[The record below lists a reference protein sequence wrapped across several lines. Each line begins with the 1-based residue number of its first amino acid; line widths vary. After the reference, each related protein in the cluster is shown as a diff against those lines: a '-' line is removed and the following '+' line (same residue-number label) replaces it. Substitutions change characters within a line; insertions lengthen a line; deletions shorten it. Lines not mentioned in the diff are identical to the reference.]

1 MSLKFTEEQL
11 MDFLFGEAD
20 SSLNGQILM
29 AIQTDTV
36 LKAELE
42 SMQKLLGVMGIWE
55 MEEAS
60 SPQEEI
66 LDLCQISQFLK
77 LSEQEISLNLK
88 EIPHMVIAGQIRF
101 SLPEIRQWL
110 KGRSSQRKTSDSRV
124 IEFDDFLKRRV
135 I

>member
-1 MSLKFTEEQL
+1 MSPKFTEEQL

-20 SSLNGQILM
+20 PGLNSLILQ
-29 AIQTDTV
+29 ALQSDAS

-42 SMQKLLGVMGIWE
+42 SMQKLLGVMGTWE
-55 MEEAS
+55 IGEIT
-60 SPQEEI
+60 SPQDEI

-77 LSEQEISLNLK
+77 LSEQEICLNLK

-110 KGRSSQRKTSDSRV
+110 KGRSSQRRTSDSRV

>member
-1 MSLKFTEEQL
+1 MSQKFSEEQL

-20 SSLNGQILM
+20 SHLNALVLEALLTDASL
-29 AIQTDTV
+29 
-36 LKAELE
+36 KSELE
-42 SMQKLLGVMGIWE
+42 SMQKLLGVIGAWE
-55 MEEAS
+55 LEETVS
-60 SPQEEI
+60 LQDEI
-66 LDLCQISQFLK
+66 FDLSQISQFLK
-77 LSEQEISLNLK
+77 LSEQEVCLNLK

-110 KGRSSQRKTSDSRV
+110 KGRSSQRRPSDSKV